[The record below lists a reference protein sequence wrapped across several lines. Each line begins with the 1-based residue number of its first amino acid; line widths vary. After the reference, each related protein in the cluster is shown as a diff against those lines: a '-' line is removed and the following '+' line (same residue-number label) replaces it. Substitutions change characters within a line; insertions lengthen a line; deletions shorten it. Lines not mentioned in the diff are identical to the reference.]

1 MFSADIW
8 SVLCVAVEMVSSE
21 LPWKFENEV
30 SHEMA
35 LFKV

>member
-8 SVLCVAVEMVSSE
+8 SVLCVAVEMVTGE
-21 LPWKFENEV
+21 LPWKFGIQM

-35 LFKV
+35 LYKV